1 MIDIGDDLQVQ
12 FFGPAPI
19 NGDFDEA
26 EAGRY
31 ALSFVPPKP
40 GDYEVHV
47 MLQTVHVPGAN
58 PSVDAD
64 VWELTTS
71 RQPVQPEGGS
81 EQLLGIAIDVNSI
94 HVYCTYGQNWPKK
107 AGQEPILYRVG
118 WLLSTLPDDRFRIW
132 NASDARRER
141 RIWDI
146 MLRWSLLTDSCDKD
160 QLRCQRWEK
169 IAEKVR

>member
-1 MIDIGDDLQVQ
+1 MC
-12 FFGPAPI
+12 
-19 NGDFDEA
+19 
-26 EAGRY
+26 
-31 ALSFVPPKP
+31 
-40 GDYEVHV
+40 
-47 MLQTVHVPGAN
+47 
-58 PSVDAD
+58 
-64 VWELTTS
+64 
-71 RQPVQPEGGS
+71 RQSVQPEGGG
-81 EQLLGIAIDVNSI
+81 EQLLGIANDVNNI

-107 AGQEPILYRVG
+107 AGQKKKKTDDYTELVG
-118 WLLSTLPDDRFRIW
+118 CCLLLPDDRFRIW